1 MEITILGEYI
11 PFGSEASLQ
20 TSTTTILTKP
30 TQGSSQTTRSG
41 AHTPFAFTNRARPR
55 FGLYPPT
62 YDEIVQGNL
71 DAQNGATDASNG
83 QLSTNNNSGASS
95 LSRIG
100 PRGYDAEIVV
110 RGAKVTWAQ
119 GGVLRMS
126 VDFSSENE
134 VVQHTLIAWL
144 LVNNSSKTKSVRPP
158 DHEMENDDVYD
169 FGQNQQRSSTNNTS
183 SMDREC
189 RQQALVVV
197 LKDTVRVYFTGGETH
212 SVHLPFAVHKVW
224 ALDLGL
230 MLERKT
236 EPEEDLEESED
247 GSGLARFYMTM
258 DPLNEFQA
266 VTLFRLPAKDASS
279 PVTLSQE
286 DVPRIRHL
294 GGTVGDILN
303 TCVFMSSYET
313 VDKIVVT
320 FDLLLKHHR
329 VWRYGSRMPTSLPFS
344 RIVPEDGMQV
354 SDGDHDEELDMDLQ
368 MRTDTYFYE
377 IASDIHPAS

>member
-1 MEITILGEYI
+1 MEITILGEYR
-11 PFGSEASLQ
+11 PFGSEPSTTIHLNKPQQETAA
-20 TSTTTILTKP
+20 TSTP
-30 TQGSSQTTRSG
+30 TYPRPQTPLISSTR
-41 AHTPFAFTNRARPR
+41 TRPHY
-55 FGLYPPT
+55 GLYPPT
-62 YDEIVQGNL
+62 YDDIIQGNL
-71 DAQNGATDASNG
+71 DIQNGTADPS
-83 QLSTNNNSGASS
+83 SHHTNLNSNSGASS

-100 PRGYDAEIVV
+100 PRGYDTEIVV
-110 RGAKVTWAQ
+110 KGAKVTWAQ
-119 GGVLRMS
+119 GGVLRRTF
-126 VDFSSENE
+126 DFSSENE

-144 LVNNSSKTKSVRPP
+144 LVNNSSKTKSVRGR
-158 DHEMENDDVYD
+158 DREMEGDDIYD
-169 FGQNQQRSSTNNTS
+169 FGHNQQRSSTSDTS
-183 SMDREC
+183 SMEREC

-212 SVHLPFAVHKVW
+212 SVHLPFAVHKIW

-236 EPEEDLEESED
+236 EPEEDLDESQD

-303 TCVFMSSYET
+303 SCVFMSSYET

-320 FDLLLKHHR
+320 YDLLLKHHR

-344 RIVPEDGMQV
+344 RIVPEEGMQGSE
-354 SDGDHDEELDMDLQ
+354 SDHGEELDMDLQ